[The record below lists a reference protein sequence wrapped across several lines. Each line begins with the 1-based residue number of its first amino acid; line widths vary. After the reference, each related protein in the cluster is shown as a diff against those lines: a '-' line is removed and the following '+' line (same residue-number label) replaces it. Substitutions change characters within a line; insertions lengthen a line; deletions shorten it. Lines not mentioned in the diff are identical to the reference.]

1 LKQNYP
7 NPFNP
12 TTTITFDLPSK
23 SNVSLV
29 IYDILGKE
37 VMKLA
42 DGEYE
47 PGSYNFT
54 ADLSNLASG
63 IYVYRVKAGTF
74 TDVKKMVLT
83 K

>member
-1 LKQNYP
+1 
-7 NPFNP
+7 
-12 TTTITFDLPSK
+12 
-23 SNVSLV
+23 
-29 IYDILGKE
+29 
-37 VMKLA
+37 MKLA